1 MQKGMPMTPDMFIV
15 FAVLVVAVVLFAT
28 EKLPVDLVA
37 ILVMSVLLVAGI
49 ITPEEG
55 IAGFS
60 NTATVIVGVMFIIS
74 AGLLKTGAVNAF
86 GAVLAALG
94 KGSIWVNVLII
105 MGIMGVTSSFM
116 SNTAAVAVF
125 IPIVIGMAKRNRIS
139 ISKLLMPMS
148 FASMF
153 GGTCTLIGTST
164 NILVSSIAETHGQK
178 PFGMFEFTPLGLIF
192 FLAGLVYMFFFGA
205 RMIPDRRGGGD
216 LTDAFAMEEY
226 LTEVILHAEAKS
238 VGKTVRDAP
247 IVHDLDLAIL
257 SLRRN
262 GILMGLPEPDTVLM
276 EGDVLLVRC
285 NVEKIRKLEERE
297 GVSLKPKL
305 PLRDS
310 DLNSEQLIPVFWPF

>member
-1 MQKGMPMTPDMFIV
+1 MTPDMFIV

-192 FLAGLVYMFFFGA
+192 FLAGSAYMFFFGA

-297 GVSLKPKL
+297 GVSLKPKF